1 MRLTGGCLCG
11 ALRYAFEGEPGAAAI
26 KFSLVVAP
34 CSMSVVDVFAG
45 AYSKLRTTPVNAV
58 NRLN

>member
-1 MRLTGGCLCG
+1 MFSICRR
-11 ALRYAFEGEPGAAAI
+11 ALKGEPGAAAI

-45 AYSKLRTTPVNAV
+45 AHSKLRTTPVNAV